1 MDEVIE
7 PELMEGEQE
16 LMENVNDEEPEQEQA
31 FVENNEAFVDPY
43 EHYPEDTWEENEEG
57 MDELSPF
64 LLF

>member
-16 LMENVNDEEPEQEQA
+16 LVETVNDEEPEQEQE
-31 FVENNEAFVDPY
+31 FMESNGVFVDPY
-43 EHYPEDTWEENEEG
+43 EHYPEDTWEVNEEG

-64 LLF
+64 FLF

>member
-16 LMENVNDEEPEQEQA
+16 LVDVHDEGPEQEQE
-31 FVENNEAFVDPY
+31 FMESNEVFDDPY
-43 EHYPEDTWEENEEG
+43 EHYPEDSWEVNEEG

-64 LLF
+64 FLF